1 MTIQGWYYDGK
12 SEVRLE
18 RTPIRDTWEALEELH
33 DAGLVKNIGVSN
45 FNSQAI
51 LDILTYSRI
60 PVAMLQIGQFATLA
74 PAYNNSC

>member
-1 MTIQGWYYDGK
+1 
-12 SEVRLE
+12 VRLE
-18 RTPIRDTWEALEELH
+18 RTPIRDTWEALEELY

-60 PVAMLQIGQFATLA
+60 PVSMLQIGQFAALA
-74 PAYNNSC
+74 PRNNFLC